1 MKKLSRLAISWV
13 LLAALA
19 ACGGGGGGTP
29 NLPPTASAGSNRTV
43 LVGDVVA
50 LDGSAS
56 ADPEA
61 GALTYAWTL
70 STKPAGS
77 AATLGNA
84 ATATPQLAPDVAGDY
99 VVSLVVDDGKATSP
113 AASVTVTAVATNA
126 LTVIADKAEPF
137 NAPVSLS
144 LSMPIPGATISW
156 FVDLGA
162 IGTDASVMWDSTTV
176 ANGSHQVL
184 ARVQRPSGASFDVV
198 RTVAVDHGSIT
209 GRLFQD
215 RQNSNIRIDVLA
227 SSPDGIAS
235 VSATFDGTSLG
246 TLTALNGCQDI
257 CSGGT
262 LDVYEFLTD
271 AYRAGTGNHT
281 VVVTIVDGK
290 GGTEQLSKI
299 VQIENSPQLVV
310 DGPADGAIVA
320 GPLHVSGHSSTDKP
334 NNVVTLTAQLNDVQ
348 ILQTGAGDFSVDYSL
363 AQLPAGSYK
372 LSVIAADNSGGN
384 SEVDR
389 TIVVAADAARVY
401 TPLMSLGATGA
412 LLAVSTDHVLY
423 QAADQSVRLRDVGA
437 GTETALEGA
446 SAMQY
451 LSHWQIDGTRVVATG
466 KADDCATN
474 FECVYQ
480 WSATGA
486 RTNLTTANP
495 WAGSSYQQYPV
506 ARKDYV
512 LWDNDHAL
520 SLTLYNATSS
530 SYTRIQPPVE
540 VTLLGNNNFDFA
552 VSGNV
557 VQVAYWGCTAAA
569 DCNVYQWRSDT
580 GTTIRLSATGKQ
592 SLYPVTDGA
601 RTAWSETPIGSSAT
615 PSLVALA
622 AGNAPTV
629 VVAGASKYAL
639 ADGVL
644 AWIPFSDTTGAG
656 LLTASTAS
664 TTTTLA
670 TTTGSVLYGDSGG
683 FVAYSDNGQTW
694 AWNSVSAQKSLL
706 VDASVNAARTAGN
719 QLYFTLGTAQALYRV
734 TMH

>member
-1 MKKLSRLAISWV
+1 MNKLIRLAISWV

-56 ADPEA
+56 ADSEA

-70 STKPAGS
+70 SSKPTGS

-84 ATATPQLAPDVAGDY
+84 ATAAPQLTPDVAGDY
-99 VVSLVVDDGKATSP
+99 VVSLVVGDGKATSP

-126 LTVIADKAEPF
+126 LTVVANKAEPF

-162 IGTDASVMWDSTTV
+162 IGTDASVMWDSTMV

-209 GRLFQD
+209 ARLFQHRWD
-215 RQNSNIRIDVLA
+215 SNIRIDVSA
-227 SSPDGIAS
+227 SSPDGIAG
-235 VSATFDGTSLG
+235 VSATLDGTSLG
-246 TLTALNGCQDI
+246 TLAALNGCLDV
-257 CSGGT
+257 CGGGT
-262 LDVYEFLTD
+262 FDVYEFLTD
-271 AYRAGTGNHT
+271 AYGAGTGNHT

-290 GGTEQLSKI
+290 GGTEQLSQI
-299 VQIENSPQLVV
+299 VQIENPPQLVV

-320 GPLHVSGHSSTDKP
+320 GTLHVSGHSSTDKP
-334 NNVVTLTAQLNDVQ
+334 NNVVTLTAKLNDVQ

-372 LSVIAADNSGGN
+372 LSVIAADNSGGTA
-384 SEVDR
+384 EVDR
-389 TIVVAADAARVY
+389 TIVVAADAARAY
-401 TPLMSLGATGA
+401 TPLMSLGATGT

-423 QAADQSVRLRDVGA
+423 QAADGTVRLRDVGA
-437 GTETALEGA
+437 GTETALQGA

-451 LSHWQIDGTRVVATG
+451 LSTWQIDGTRVVATG

-480 WSATGA
+480 WSATGS
-486 RTNLTTANP
+486 RTNLSTANP
-495 WAGSSYQQYPV
+495 WAASSYQQYPV

-512 LWDNDHAL
+512 LWDNDGAL
-520 SLTLYNATSS
+520 SLTLYNATNS

-540 VTLLGNNNFDFA
+540 VTLLGNNSFDFA
-552 VSGNV
+552 VSSNV

-569 DCNVYQWRSDT
+569 DCNIYQWRSDT

-592 SLYPVTDGA
+592 SVYAVTDGA
-601 RTAWSETPIGSSAT
+601 RTAWSEKPIGSSAT
-615 PSLVALA
+615 PALVVLV
-622 AGNAPTV
+622 AGNAPTS
-629 VVAGASKYAL
+629 VAAGTSRYAL

-644 AWIPFSDTTGAG
+644 AWIPFSDTTGVG

-670 TTTGSVLYGDSGG
+670 TTAGSALYGDSGG

-706 VDASVNAARTAGN
+706 VDASVNTAKTAGD